1 MKANQH
7 PPSKGGIEF
16 FGGLTLIFIAL
27 KLMGYINWSWWWVL
41 APLWG
46 SVLITLAFMLL
57 VVLVFG
63 WNNK

>member
-1 MKANQH
+1 MKVNQQ
-7 PPSKGGIEF
+7 PPSGGGIGF
-16 FGGLTLIFIAL
+16 LGGLTLIFITL

-57 VVLVFG
+57 VVLVFD